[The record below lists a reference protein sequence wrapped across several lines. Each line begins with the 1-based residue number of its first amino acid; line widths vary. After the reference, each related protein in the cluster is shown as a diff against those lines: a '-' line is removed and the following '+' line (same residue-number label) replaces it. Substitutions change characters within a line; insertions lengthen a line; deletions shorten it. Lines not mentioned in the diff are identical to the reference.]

1 MMAHAKQVRGSL
13 DPPSALSITLSGLKG
28 HPKLNYLYGKK
39 KKGME
44 SITPTETW
52 DDLVLL
58 EIYLIS
64 MRGPFL
70 KYLILR
76 KNLSHLDRFVN
87 IYNKRAAVEWDRY
100 DRISGLP
107 RDVMYHILELLPA
120 QDAAITGCCVNNAP
134 YLVNL
139 NLEYCHGTEC
149 LNIVAS
155 RLKFLIVHE
164 KRYLNLKCFMHYRNF
179 SVLGLD
185 LVELEE
191 EVDNVKYDDER
202 STLEKLLLSS
212 SSSLWE
218 LYLGSCVLEVYDGSD
233 AETVLKYLDTPTCL
247 DGSLKELEYV
257 TTYRFNCSKAELLF
271 VKLLLARAPLS
282 RGESLVRTKKGIL
295 SLN

>member
-1 MMAHAKQVRGSL
+1 MSDNTIYKLPSYVFNCLTLTHLQLFNCIFK
-13 DPPSALSITLSGLKG
+13 PPDSFLGFQNLVTLNLRQITFV
-28 HPKLNYLYGKK
+28 
-39 KKGME
+39 
-44 SITPTETW
+44 PT
-52 DDLVLL
+52 
-58 EIYLIS
+58 S
-64 MRGPFL
+64 
-70 KYLILR
+70 
-76 KNLSHLDRFVN
+76 
-87 IYNKRAAVEWDRY
+87 
-100 DRISGLP
+100 
-107 RDVMYHILELLPA
+107 
-120 QDAAITGCCVNNAP
+120 GCCVNNAP

-218 LYLGSCVLEVYDGSD
+218 LYLGSCVLELLGANVAPDGLPFMLNSLWYPLTRFTLQRNGSD
-233 AETVLKYLDTPTCL
+233 FLSST
-247 DGSLKELEYV
+247 
-257 TTYRFNCSKAELLF
+257 
-271 VKLLLARAPLS
+271 VKLRVPL
-282 RGESLVRTKKGIL
+282 T
-295 SLN
+295 

>member
-1 MMAHAKQVRGSL
+1 MVR
-13 DPPSALSITLSGLKG
+13 
-28 HPKLNYLYGKK
+28 
-39 KKGME
+39 
-44 SITPTETW
+44 
-52 DDLVLL
+52 VLTD
-58 EIYLIS
+58 
-64 MRGPFL
+64 FC
-70 KYLILR
+70 LR
-76 KNLSHLDRFVN
+76 LWIFFNMTQD
-87 IYNKRAAVEWDRY
+87 NKRAAVEWDRY

-218 LYLGSCVLEVYDGSD
+218 LYLGSCVLELLGANVAPDGLPFMLNSLWYPLTRFTLQRNGSDFLSSTVKLRVYDGSD